1 MSRMSELHH
10 TLSQACEDLTH
21 IQQIML
27 GQRKVAQ
34 DHLVEARKHTPLE
47 VPLYMARIECIND
60 LLLEFEAA
68 GVEFPTNVVTLDTV
82 TTPCAAN
89 CACPRCAGLDYT
101 GCWPKEL

>member
-1 MSRMSELHH
+1 MMSDIHQEIHDL
-10 TLSQACEDLTH
+10 EDHLTH

-34 DHLVEARKHTPLE
+34 DNLVEARKNTPLE

-68 GVEFPTNVVTLDTV
+68 GVEFPTNVVAMDTV